1 MEERYEIREK
11 IGHGGLGSVYK
22 AYDTRMN
29 REVAIKRIATGDD
42 IKADATEQLNKEAG
56 ALASLQHPHIVT
68 VYDVG
73 SDDEGPYVVMELI
86 TGKTLDELVES
97 APLTWQDFHELALQS
112 QEALIA
118 AQELGLVHRDLKPGN
133 LMLNWLPSG
142 KFQVKI
148 VDFGLAQLVGQPSIE
163 ELDKSDSIF
172 GSIFFMA
179 PEQFERA
186 AVDSRTDM
194 YAIGAVYYHSLTGT
208 YPFNGKTGH
217 DVMTAHLEHQ
227 VIPLEQVRPDL
238 PRWVCDWVMWH
249 INRNPADRP
258 ESARDSLKIFLL
270 NDAPM
275 PQNPTPSPAPKA
287 TPVAPLRPRLVI
299 PGASAPTKP
308 AVPDQPKTQSAP
320 KALTPPAG
328 FKPSVH
334 TGPLEVSPPP
344 AEPAAAPPTQPVA
357 KPVPVARAVATAK
370 VQPAVP
376 VAATVPVARTA
387 PVKQAVA
394 TARTAPVT
402 KAVPTAAIAPPAAAA
417 QIHAPVKTVAPPRPP
432 APPKSTGSKIGLII
446 GVSIGVLLAGFIGMK
461 MLASGKEKANLEHLI
476 SLANTQGVDHVPVTR
491 QELELLLQT
500 AASAPPLQ
508 TRQAISRALLF
519 AKSTDG
525 TDVDAMIN
533 EYATSKTMSTQ
544 SRADILKVLPDRKYR
559 ADMERLKPKS

>member
-1 MEERYEIREK
+1 LPGRPSVPRLDLVEIMEERYQIREK
-11 IGHGGLGSVYK
+11 IGHGGLGFVYK
-22 AYDTRMN
+22 GFDTRMN

-73 SDDEGPYVVMELI
+73 ADEEGPYVVMELI

-148 VDFGLAQLVGQPSIE
+148 VDFGLAQLIGQPSME
-163 ELDKSDSIF
+163 EIDKADSIF

-186 AVDSRTDM
+186 AVDARTDM

-217 DVMTAHLEHQ
+217 DVMIAHLEHQ

-275 PQNPTPSPAPKA
+275 PQNPIPSPAPA
-287 TPVAPLRPRLVI
+287 STPTAPPRPRLVI

-308 AVPDQPKTQSAP
+308 AVSDQPKTQSAP
-320 KALTPPAG
+320 KPLTPPAG
-328 FKPSVH
+328 SKPSVH
-334 TGPLEVSPPP
+334 TGPLEFSPPP
-344 AEPAAAPPTQPVA
+344 EEPVAAPAAQPMAIPVARAVPTTKVQPAKPAAAS
-357 KPVPVARAVATAK
+357 VPVARATAGPK
-370 VQPAVP
+370 SVP
-376 VAATVPVARTA
+376 S
-387 PVKQAVA
+387 
-394 TARTAPVT
+394 
-402 KAVPTAAIAPPAAAA
+402 AAIAPPAAAP
-417 QIHAPVKTVAPPRPP
+417 QKHATAKSGNPSAS
-432 APPKSTGSKIGLII
+432 PKRGGPKVGLII
-446 GVSIGVLLAGFIGMK
+446 SISVSLLVAGFLGMK
-461 MLASGKEKANLEHLI
+461 AFQNSQEKAKFDQLI
-476 SLANTQGVDHVPVTR
+476 SLADTQGVDQVPVTR
-491 QELELLLQT
+491 SDLELLLET
-500 AASAPPLQ
+500 AASEPPLQ
-508 TRQAISRALLF
+508 LRQAISRALLF

-533 EYATSKTMSTQ
+533 DYATRQTTSAQ
-544 SRADILKVLPDRKYR
+544 SRSDLLKVLPDRQYR
-559 ADMERLKPKS
+559 AQMERLKPQN